1 MKLEKKPQRPGRK
14 DAGRYDR
21 WVKYLT
27 GTNITPEQVH
37 ERATQLT
44 KAGKDPK

>member
-1 MKLEKKPQRPGRK
+1 MNKDKKTK
-14 DAGRYDR
+14 TDKKEFMRYER

-27 GTNITPEQVH
+27 NGVLTPEQVH

-44 KAGKDPK
+44 KAGREPR

>member
-1 MKLEKKPQRPGRK
+1 MAKTSKKEF
-14 DAGRYDR
+14 GRYER

-27 GTNITPEQVH
+27 NAKLSSEQVH

-44 KAGKDPK
+44 KAGRDPDTP

>member
-1 MKLEKKPQRPGRK
+1 MSKVDKKEF
-14 DAGRYDR
+14 GRYDR

-27 GTNITPEQVH
+27 NAKLTPEQVH

-44 KAGKDPK
+44 KAGRDPGP